1 MHKHKFCNMINMHE
15 VSVTVCCLCDP
26 VGRNFL
32 LYRIIE
38 NRSLLLLGACTNIYL
53 IVDFHTHTQKHT
65 PLRYIIEPLYTHC
78 EVHVLLPAEIICF
91 CSGKKPIYNDLN
103 YLHLHMHFL

>member
-53 IVDFHTHTQKHT
+53 IVDFHTHTHKNTHHCDILLN
-65 PLRYIIEPLYTHC
+65 PYIPIAKCMFSYQQRSSAFAPAKSLYT
-78 EVHVLLPAEIICF
+78 
-91 CSGKKPIYNDLN
+91 
-103 YLHLHMHFL
+103 MT